1 MATMTITIPDAQLDR
16 VVEAVCVTMGVGPAT
31 PAAARQAVIAW
42 IRQTTLDYHSAKAQR
57 TAVTQLPAQTDP
69 GLT

>member
-16 VVEAVCVTMGVGPAT
+16 VVEAVCVTMGVGPPT
-31 PAAARQAVIAW
+31 PAVAKAAVIAW
-42 IRQTTLDYHSAKAQR
+42 IRQTTLGYHGAKAQR
-57 TAVTQLPAQTDP
+57 AAVDQLPVQPDP